1 VTASVRAGAPAAPS
15 GSLYARFT
23 EGVILPLYYG
33 VTRNPALADHRRLER
48 SQWWSRGELE
58 AYQAARIRA
67 ILLHAW
73 DCVPFYR
80 QRFEA
85 LGADRR
91 DLERPEFLAR
101 VPALT
106 KKEVIEACDAFVDT
120 STPRRLHWTT
130 TGGSTGETVR
140 FCHDRD
146 SLGNIKAR
154 EMRFHRW
161 MGWLEGERVARLWGS
176 PMERRQAYTW
186 KNRLLRRIKNTL
198 FLDGY
203 DLRNEVMA
211 DYARRLLEFRPR
223 VIIAFTSCLNILTEY
238 LEQHGI
244 GGIRPR
250 AILTTSSPLYPSYRA
265 RFEAFYGCPVFD
277 EYGSR
282 EFGGMAFECEAHG
295 GLHVSV
301 EDLHIGVTRGG
312 EAVGSGD
319 PGELIVTGL
328 FNRAFPL
335 IRYPIGDIGRMLP
348 GACPCG
354 RGSPL
359 IEILKGRSSELLMG
373 PKGIPVLGEFFI
385 DLFDGLPGEVRQ
397 FRVYQ
402 SGPTRLRVHLV
413 TAGGLAELKE
423 SSKAYVL
430 RAIAAKFGEEMEVEF
445 VHVDEIGPLPSGKH
459 LLTVNETSPAFRR
472 R

>member
-1 VTASVRAGAPAAPS
+1 VTASLRAGASAGPS
-15 GSLYARFT
+15 GSLYARVT
-23 EGVILPLYYG
+23 ENVILPVYYG
-33 VTRNPALADHRRLER
+33 LTRNPALADLRWLER
-48 SQWWSRGELE
+48 SQWWSLEELE
-58 AYQAARIRA
+58 EYQAARIRA

-73 DCVPFYR
+73 DSVPFYR
-80 QRFEA
+80 RRFQA
-85 LGADRR
+85 LGADRP
-91 DLERPEFLAR
+91 DLERPDFLTR
-101 VPALT
+101 IPPLT
-106 KKEVIEACDAFVDT
+106 KQEVIDACDEFVDT
-120 STPRRLHWTT
+120 SRPRRLHWTT

-154 EMRFHRW
+154 AMRFHRW
-161 MGWLEGERVARLWGS
+161 AGWLEGERVARLWGS
-176 PMERRQAYTW
+176 PMESREAYTW
-186 KNRLLRRIKNTL
+186 KNRLLRRVKNTL

-203 DLRNEVMA
+203 DLRDETMA
-211 DYARRLLEFRPR
+211 AYARQLREFQPR
-223 VIIAFTSCLNILTEY
+223 VLIAFTSCLNILTEY
-238 LEQHGI
+238 LERQGV

-250 AILTTSSPLYPSYRA
+250 AIITSSSPLYPSYRA

-282 EFGGMAFECEAHG
+282 EFGGMALECEAHR
-295 GLHVSV
+295 GLHVSI
-301 EDLHIGVTRGG
+301 EDLQIAVTRGG
-312 EAVGSGD
+312 QPVAPGD

-335 IRYPIGDIGRMLP
+335 IRYPIGDIGRVLP
-348 GACPCG
+348 GPCPCG

-359 IEILKGRSSELLMG
+359 CEIVKGRSSEVLMG

-385 DLFDGLPGEVRQ
+385 DLFDGLPGEVRK

-402 SGPTRLRVHLV
+402 SSPTRLRLHLV
-413 TAGGLAELKE
+413 TASGRGLRE

-430 RAIAAKFGEEMEVEF
+430 GAIAGKFGEGMDVEF

-459 LLTVNETSPAFRR
+459 LLTVNETSPAFRPR
-472 R
+472 